1 MGWARLREGLRAA
14 QVPHPPSAC
23 IQGVTNPDAS
33 NPSFWVQGASLHR
46 QDSFSHGPLVAGLG
60 LQPLLP
66 PELKVL
72 TLQSLG
78 WFPGNQPSSLEALL
92 KSSYFQNKRQL
103 YSLSLRDLQ
112 ELEEL
117 RARNWRPN
125 TYFSL

>member
-14 QVPHPPSAC
+14 QVPYPPSAC
-23 IQGVTNPDAS
+23 VQGVTNPDTS

-46 QDSFSHGPLVAGLG
+46 QDSFSHGPLMAGLG

-78 WFPGNQPSSLEALL
+78 WFPGNQPHILRSFAKV
-92 KSSYFQNKRQL
+92 KSFAEQKDSFKVYH
-103 YSLSLRDLQ
+103 
-112 ELEEL
+112 
-117 RARNWRPN
+117 
-125 TYFSL
+125 